1 MVRKMFEKLMRKPA
15 ENTTRIDP
23 DIGIEIESLL
33 MSNGALDEYFYLQD
47 IKKRRLFLNT
57 DVDPGSVS
65 EIVRLILEYNRD
77 DKDIPV
83 ENRQPIHLYIASF
96 GGGVYSGL
104 ELIDII
110 LTSKT
115 PVYTINLGYAYSMSF
130 LIMLAGHKRFASR
143 NATFLMHDGSILAH
157 DSNMK
162 LQDMMEFNR
171 KTNDRIRAFVLSK
184 SKVTGEEY
192 DSKDRIEWYMF
203 ADEAKE
209 KGFVDV
215 IIGEDC
221 DIDAV
226 I

>member
-1 MVRKMFEKLMRKPA
+1 MEFNWMKKLKRSA
-15 ENTTRIDP
+15 QEADRIDP
-23 DIGIEIESLL
+23 NIGIDIEGLL
-33 MSNGALDEYFYLQD
+33 VSNGALDEYFYLQD

-57 DVDPGSVS
+57 DVDPSSVS

-77 DKDIPV
+77 DMNIPI
-83 ENRQPIHLYIASF
+83 ETRKPIHLYIASF

-110 LTSKT
+110 LSSKT

-171 KTNDRIRAFVLSK
+171 KTNDRIRTFVLSK
-184 SKVTGEEY
+184 SRVTGEEY

-221 DIDAV
+221 DIDSV
-226 I
+226 V